1 MTEDLKFS
9 VGGLEDKYEEIIQ
22 ISKKTKTQTIEK
34 IRKFE
39 DQSRKSYARITGV
52 LRKGEEGIIINN
64 PTAFSRP

>member
-1 MTEDLKFS
+1 MTEDMKFS

-39 DQSRKSYARITGV
+39 DQSRKSYA
-52 LRKGEEGIIINN
+52 
-64 PTAFSRP
+64 